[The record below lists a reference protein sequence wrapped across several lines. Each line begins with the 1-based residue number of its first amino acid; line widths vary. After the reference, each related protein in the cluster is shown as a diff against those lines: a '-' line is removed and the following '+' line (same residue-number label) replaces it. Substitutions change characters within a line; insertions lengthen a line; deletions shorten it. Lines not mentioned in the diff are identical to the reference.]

1 MRASLSLTF
10 VALAACAGQTPK
22 DQSTPDA
29 DVDAPG
35 DVGPDAPAA
44 DLGQKVS
51 GKVLDYFTNVAVDDV
66 AIETDGID
74 PKKTTN
80 SAGGGLYAFDG
91 VPTGSK
97 LYFSS
102 SKANYR
108 ATRTQAVSVA
118 GAAVVQDIPVIAVG
132 DVNRQYTTTG
142 AAAVANTGFVAAEI
156 KKNDGTPFEGLAIAT
171 AITLV
176 DANNAAVAGVK
187 IFGVGAAG
195 DVLPVDPMVT
205 ASNTT
210 TAFGGKARVFL
221 LDVPAGASTLKV
233 TYLDAANVSQTLTSP
248 VITTANGA
256 SVIII
261 GGSPLDPAAAITN
274 PTFTTDIYPRLQ
286 KAGAGGLGCAN
297 CHTLGGQAAVLQYDL
312 GAAATLDAIK
322 AAGVLVTTPG
332 VEATSMF
339 LTYPLYEPAPVNH
352 VNATFLDIND
362 PNYKLFLLWITQGAL
377 I

>member
-10 VALAACAGQTPK
+10 VALAACAGN
-22 DQSTPDA
+22 
-29 DVDAPG
+29 APG
-35 DVGPDAPAA
+35 DQHTGDDQDAGVDAGPDAPPA
-44 DLGQKVS
+44 DMGQKIS
-51 GKVLDYFTNVAVDDV
+51 GKALDYFTTLPIDDV
-66 AIETDGID
+66 AMETDGID
-74 PKKTTN
+74 PKKTTT
-80 SAGGGLYAFDG
+80 SAGGGLYTFEA

-102 SKANYR
+102 TKANYR
-108 ATRTQAVSVA
+108 ATRTQAIAVA
-118 GAAVVQDIPVIAVG
+118 DQPVVQDIQVVAVG

-142 AAAVANTGFVAAEI
+142 AAAVANTGFVAAEL

-176 DANNAAVAGVK
+176 DANDTAIAGVK

-195 DVLPVDPMVT
+195 DVLPTDPMVA
-205 ASNTT
+205 ASTTT

-221 LDVPAGASTLKV
+221 LDVPAGAATLKV
-233 TYLDAANVSQTLTSP
+233 SYLDALNNAQTLTAP

-256 SVIII
+256 SVIIV
-261 GGSPLDPAAAITN
+261 GGSPTDPAAAITN
-274 PTFTTDIYPRLQ
+274 PKFTTDIYPRLQ

-332 VEATSMF
+332 IEATSKF

-362 PNYKLFLLWITQGAL
+362 ANYKLFLLWITQGAL